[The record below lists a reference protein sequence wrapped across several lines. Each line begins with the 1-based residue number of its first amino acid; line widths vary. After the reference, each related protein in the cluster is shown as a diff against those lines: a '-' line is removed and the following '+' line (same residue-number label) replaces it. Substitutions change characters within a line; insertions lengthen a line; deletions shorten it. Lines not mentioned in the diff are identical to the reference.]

1 MHTRTLGRT
10 GLQVSEIGFGAW
22 AVGGDRFGN
31 SYGPTDDAVSRA
43 AIHAALDAG
52 CTFFDTADVYG
63 HGHSETLL
71 GEVIA
76 ERRMRGQVVLA
87 TKGGGNFYNIRVDPR
102 VVAQFEQRTGRQL
115 SEYGA
120 RSILPVVHRA
130 DFDAAYIEFA
140 LEQSLRR
147 LRTDWIDL
155 YQLHNPTEQQIR
167 DGALFDVLDRLKQ
180 AGKIRFYGASIHQLA
195 EGAAAVA
202 GGRAD
207 TVQVAYSLMSQ
218 QAAHELFPVA
228 EAAGVGI
235 IAREPL
241 ANGILSGKY
250 DVLDEFADSDIRS
263 RWPARYRMARVEA
276 AAFLQD
282 VLAQPGRTLAQA
294 ALRFALD
301 NPAVSVVVAGAK
313 TPGQVLENLAAS
325 ALPPLTAAE
334 RDAIPF

>member
-10 GLQVSEIGFGAW
+10 GLQVSEVGFGAW
-22 AVGGDRFGN
+22 AVGGNRFGN
-31 SYGPTDDAVSRA
+31 SYGPTDDAMSRA

-63 HGHSETLL
+63 HGHSEKLL

-87 TKGGGNFYNIRVDPR
+87 TKGGGNFYNMHVDPR
-102 VVAQFEQRTGRQL
+102 LAAHFEQHTGRQL

-120 RSILPVVHRA
+120 RSILPIVHRA

-140 LEQSLRR
+140 LEQSLHR

-167 DGALFDVLDRLKQ
+167 DGALFGVLDRLKQ
-180 AGKIRFYGASIHQLA
+180 AGKIRFFGVSIHQPA
-195 EGAAAVA
+195 EGATAVA
-202 GGRAD
+202 SGRAD
-207 TVQVAYSLMSQ
+207 TIQVAYNLLSQ
-218 QAAHELFPVA
+218 QAAHDLLPA
-228 EAAGVGI
+228 AQAAGVGI

-250 DVLDEFADSDIRS
+250 DVLDEFPDGDIRS

-276 AAFLQD
+276 AAYLQD
-282 VLAQPGRTLAQA
+282 VLAQPGRTLTQA